1 MKHLSLYENFTTRF
15 KRNASLF
22 SKEESELFEDLLQ
35 EFIDK
40 YNMIEMPKDEEEY
53 HYFDEY
59 SDHIQYL
66 VQRLRNIG
74 IDIESNVDIP
84 LDEVYLDIKNNFVN
98 RVKKFGYDVIYC
110 KLDRER
116 DCRGVSKNTITIT
129 ISKSD

>member
-1 MKHLSLYENFTTRF
+1 MKHLRLYENFTTRV
-15 KRNASLF
+15 KRSASLF

-40 YNMIEMPKDEEEY
+40 YNMIEMPKDDDGY

-59 SDHIQYL
+59 SDRIQYL

-74 IDIESNVDIP
+74 IDIESDNNIS
-84 LDEVYLDIKNNFVN
+84 LDEIYLDIKNNFVS

-110 KLDRER
+110 KLDR
-116 DCRGVSKNTITIT
+116 GVLKNIITIT
-129 ISKSD
+129 ISKLD